1 MVPPHH
7 GRLSGERVC
16 GAAGAASGICG
27 GPGGTE
33 PRVLQPHPGAVPAK
47 SHHGHGCI
55 QQRHLHG
62 ARPVLRG
69 RHPRPLPRHPHRRH
83 RHSNGAFGCGGPQ
96 QAVAAVHGGRPGR
109 CDAHLRLR
117 LLHPVWRRRSV
128 QLARDPLVGGAAGV
142 GHRGIGAPDG
152 GRAAVSGPQRDGA
165 PRRLLPLPAPQTIP
179 AGRRCQ
185 TQGGHE
191 AVFCSQ
197 DGTASPRGSR

>member
-1 MVPPHH
+1 MKVL
-7 GRLSGERVC
+7 GADGCAGERVC

-83 RHSNGAFGCGGPQ
+83 RHSNG
-96 QAVAAVHGGRPGR
+96 
-109 CDAHLRLR
+109 D
-117 LLHPVWRRRSV
+117 LL
-128 QLARDPLVGGAAGV
+128 
-142 GHRGIGAPDG
+142 
-152 GRAAVSGPQRDGA
+152 VST
-165 PRRLLPLPAPQTIP
+165 PAPAHVCPP
-179 AGRRCQ
+179 APAPAPPSNTRVVRACTCVRTHKNTHTKSEPSTHTLAHAFVKNQ
-185 TQGGHE
+185 EDSCCSLQADAMAE
-191 AVFCSQ
+191 ALLWTV
-197 DGTASPRGSR
+197 A